1 MRTKKLLALIALI
14 AVICG
19 ALFVLRIQKR
29 RSDSKRL
36 ADRASV
42 ARTHAEQGDIKA
54 EKLLASM
61 YYYGR
66 GVPQSYAA
74 AVQWYQKGADQG
86 DAEAEYYLSFMYHEG
101 KGVPLDNANFLLWCR
116 RAADQGFARAE
127 FVLGNAYYDGKVL
140 SQDYAE
146 AVRWYRKAADQND
159 PNSESALGYMYRN
172 GQGVQQDNYEAVRWY
187 RRAAAHGNPGAQRF
201 ITSNDAHRAGR
212 SNWRYAYLFV
222 LFLGGSLF
230 SFDFLLPGR
239 NIRNRKQLALT
250 ISGITTLSYVGL
262 TLYGMIRGMQNS
274 EYLVAFWWAKRLLA
288 GTSVVM
294 LVVMLLTPKKGS
306 INVVT

>member
-29 RSDSKRL
+29 RSDSKHL

-66 GVPQSYAA
+66 GVPQNYAA

-159 PNSESALGYMYRN
+159 PNSESALWVTCITVATESKRTTTKRFVGIAEPPLTATRALNVLLRQTMRTVWD
-172 GQGVQQDNYEAVRWY
+172 GQTGDTHISSCCFLEARCS
-187 RRAAAHGNPGAQRF
+187 RS
-201 ITSNDAHRAGR
+201 TSFCR
-212 SNWRYAYLFV
+212 V
-222 LFLGGSLF
+222 
-230 SFDFLLPGR
+230 
-239 NIRNRKQLALT
+239 
-250 ISGITTLSYVGL
+250 
-262 TLYGMIRGMQNS
+262 
-274 EYLVAFWWAKRLLA
+274 
-288 GTSVVM
+288 GTSEIAN
-294 LVVMLLTPKKGS
+294 S
-306 INVVT
+306 